1 MTLPIA
7 LAPNEGKCCD
17 AVLRRIEARR
27 AAIRRNVR
35 SPEKLHE
42 PGPIELVC
50 EIGDQRFALEHTVI
64 EPFTGFLQM
73 HAQADWR
80 FDPIVQAVSSSV
92 PPGEVWQLMMRH
104 GALDSLRGDE
114 LLQAQQAI
122 AGWILETTP
131 MLAIAPYAS
140 YPRPLA
146 WTWLPSVPLE
156 VRVDRWSS
164 AIERS
169 SFQIC
174 HLMEH
179 ATLEPSRKDRIRRTC
194 AKKFTKLQDWSRRGA
209 RTILILEDN
218 DIVSTNELLVFDAL
232 EAVRHEFEFWPDE
245 IYMVGTFLDEYW
257 PIWLLWMASTATIP
271 WTISEKAGLFA
282 TRKS

>member
-1 MTLPIA
+1 
-7 LAPNEGKCCD
+7 
-17 AVLRRIEARR
+17 
-27 AAIRRNVR
+27 
-35 SPEKLHE
+35 
-42 PGPIELVC
+42 
-50 EIGDQRFALEHTVI
+50 
-64 EPFTGFLQM
+64 
-73 HAQADWR
+73 
-80 FDPIVQAVSSSV
+80 
-92 PPGEVWQLMMRH
+92 
-104 GALDSLRGDE
+104 
-114 LLQAQQAI
+114 
-122 AGWILETTP
+122 
-131 MLAIAPYAS
+131 
-140 YPRPLA
+140 
-146 WTWLPSVPLE
+146 
-156 VRVDRWSS
+156 
-164 AIERS
+164 
-169 SFQIC
+169 
-174 HLMEH
+174 MEH